1 MKWLNLNILILI
13 VVKCRGC
20 KMLELKA
27 SFYAK
32 NLLDGGDAGSA
43 ELTGAGGIM
52 LSQDS
57 PRLPLLVSTPRINTP
72 VGLVT

>member
-1 MKWLNLNILILI
+1 
-13 VVKCRGC
+13 
-20 KMLELKA
+20 MLELKA

-52 LSQDS
+52 LSHPDFHYL
-57 PRLPLLVSTPRINTP
+57 LPPP
-72 VGLVT
+72 E